1 MYPIVFNLNESYVP
15 YASVLM
21 TSIIQNTNK
30 DSNVAGGGAYN
41 FHLLMDFVS
50 QETKEK
56 LQNLILEL
64 SKIYPCTLNIHILED
79 DYFVAYSLKKH
90 KGKYLAYYRL
100 KIGSILPQSITKCVY
115 LDVDMLVLGDLRELF
130 AIDLKGK
137 ICGVVMEYNSQKIFK
152 PKDKTYKTLDITG
165 SYFNSGMLL
174 VDLYLWRKEG
184 IEDKAFGFSKSYY
197 YFLHDQDLLNLAL
210 YEKTYK
216 IGMEWNFMVY
226 VYYRAICA
234 DERGRRKL
242 PYRRQEFNYSL
253 KNIKIMHYF
262 AYSKPWEDG
271 KIYLDYHNK
280 FLGQYWWDMVEQTP
294 IFKEE
299 LLEKKPQA
307 DNALSFQ
314 CYLGYK
320 LLRLYQKGLFL
331 TIPFYTY
338 FLIAQK
344 DSMKIEEIPLQDY
357 NLSREIGRIAFGAYG
372 KRRRGKLISLPFR
385 ILHTIKNFKKNQ
397 AKIFKKV
404 S

>member
-1 MYPIVFNLNESYVP
+1 MLR
-15 YASVLM
+15 
-21 TSIIQNTNK
+21 
-30 DSNVAGGGAYN
+30 GGGAYN

-64 SKIYPCTLNIHILED
+64 SKIYPCTLNIYIVED
-79 DYFVAYSLKKH
+79 EIFRTQSLRTLN
-90 KGKYLAYYRL
+90 GNYLTYYRL

-137 ICGVVMEYNSQKIFK
+137 ICGVVEEYRSKKIIYTK
-152 PKDKTYKTLDITG
+152 SKSYSNADITG
-165 SYFNSGMLL
+165 SHFNAGMLL
-174 VDLYLWRKEG
+174 VDLNLWRKEE
-184 IEDKAFGFSKSYY
+184 IEERAFEMLRHYDCK
-197 YFLHDQDLLNLAL
+197 LHDEDSLNLAL
-210 YEKTYK
+210 YGKTYRVG
-216 IGMEWNFMVY
+216 IEWNLKVS
-226 VYYRAICA
+226 VYYRAICI
-234 DERGRRKL
+234 DEKGKRQL
-242 PYRRQEFNYSL
+242 PYKRQELNEAV
-253 KNIKIMHYF
+253 KKPKILHYF
-262 AYSKPWEDG
+262 TYSKPWCDS

-397 AKIFKKV
+397 AKIFKKD

>member
-1 MYPIVFNLNESYVP
+1 MSATKFLAGFIV
-15 YASVLM
+15 
-21 TSIIQNTNK
+21 
-30 DSNVAGGGAYN
+30 GGAIGAIAGV
-41 FHLLMDFVS
+41 LLAPKSGEETRAMIADGAKEAMKRADETVKQIQSKADDVVS
-50 QETKEK
+50 DMQKKGDEIKEK

-253 KNIKIMHYF
+253 KNIKIIHYF
-262 AYSKPWEDG
+262 AYSKPWEDS

-320 LLRLYQKGLFL
+320 LLRLYQKGLF
-331 TIPFYTY
+331 
-338 FLIAQK
+338 
-344 DSMKIEEIPLQDY
+344 
-357 NLSREIGRIAFGAYG
+357 
-372 KRRRGKLISLPFR
+372 
-385 ILHTIKNFKKNQ
+385 
-397 AKIFKKV
+397 
-404 S
+404 